1 MAPVIR
7 WQDIADI
14 IIMSFLVYHLYGWF
28 RHTKAFQVVIGL
40 GSLGVVYMVTKNL
53 GFFMTSWIL
62 QELGTALFVLIIVIF
77 QAEIRQALYRISPL
91 RSIFGRQDSVHSV
104 DVLRLV
110 EAVFSLAAS
119 RTGAIIVFQRTE
131 PIDEYLSNGIPVEGT
146 LSGELIGCIF
156 QDGSPLHD
164 GALIV
169 RNGRIAQASCHLPL
183 STNPGIPQQYGT
195 RHRAALGLS
204 ERSDAAVVIVSE
216 ERGEVSLA
224 LSGKLETMESA
235 HQLSARLGELLST
248 PAPEAAHLSLVRRM
262 TRNFRPKLVTFVLV
276 FACWLVITARQG
288 AIATLAV
295 PVQFHNLPDSLLLG
309 KSSLESVEVQLKTIS
324 SLIPLPREG
333 DVVAHIDLSRM
344 QEGSNQVLFRKEDF
358 RLPSGVVITRIRPT
372 GMRVVIER
380 KMRKLVRVEPRFAGA
395 PSDPLRLR
403 RYKVSPSMVMVE
415 GPASVLSQV
424 ESLRTD
430 EISLDVPAGT
440 RTVEKRLAVPS
451 QLRAL
456 YDDPV
461 KVRIVVGK

>member
-1 MAPVIR
+1 VSPVIR

-91 RSIFGRQDSVHSV
+91 RSIFGRQDPVHSV
-104 DVLRLV
+104 DVGRLV
-110 EAVFSLAAS
+110 DAVFSLAVS

-131 PIDEYLSNGIPVEGT
+131 PIDEYLFNGIPVESSI
-146 LSGELIGCIF
+146 SGELIGCIF
-156 QDGSPLHD
+156 KDGSPLHD

-183 STNPGIPQQYGT
+183 STNSEIPQQYGT

-224 LSGKLETMESA
+224 LSGKLERMETA
-235 HQLSARLGELLST
+235 QQLSTRLTELLFT
-248 PAPEAAHLSLVRRM
+248 PVPEAAHLSLVRRM
-262 TRNFRPKLVTFVLV
+262 TRNFWPKLATFALV
-276 FACWLVITARQG
+276 FVCWLVITARQG
-288 AIATLAV
+288 EITTIAA

-309 KSSLESVEVQLKTIS
+309 KSSLDSVELQLKTIS
-324 SLIPLPREG
+324 SLIPLPKEG
-333 DVVAHIDLSRM
+333 DVVADIDLSRM
-344 QEGSNQVLFRKEDF
+344 QEGNNQVLFRKEDF
-358 RLPSGVVITRIRPT
+358 KLPSGVVITRIKPA
-372 GMRVVIER
+372 GMRVVIEKR
-380 KMRKLVRVEPRFAGA
+380 MRKLVRVEARFTGA
-395 PSDPLRLR
+395 PADNLRLK

-415 GPASVLSQV
+415 GPASILSQL
-424 ESLRTD
+424 ESLRTE
-430 EISLDVPAGT
+430 EISLDVPAGA
-440 RTVEKRLAVPS
+440 RTMEKRLAVPA

-456 YDDPV
+456 YDDQV
-461 KVRIVVGK
+461 KVRIVIGK